1 MNKLL
6 FVFLLIP
13 TLLFSQTNNITLK
26 THADK
31 DFSIKYPSNWELNS
45 EGKMTTSFVLFAPL
59 ESAQDKFKENINLII
74 QDLSGYNIDLDAYT
88 AISEQQLKKAVVN
101 FKLIE
106 SKQIKNEKDTYHH
119 IIYEGEQAGFK
130 LHFQQQYRVKNN
142 KAYVLTF
149 TAELQSVKR
158 FSEVAT
164 KILNSF
170 QLK

>member
-1 MNKLL
+1 MKKLL
-6 FVFLLIP
+6 FIFLLIP
-13 TLLFSQTNNITLK
+13 TILFSQTNNITLK

-31 DFSIKYPSNWELNS
+31 EFSIKYPSNWELNS
-45 EGKMTTSFVLFAPL
+45 EGKMTTSFILFAPL

-74 QDLSGYNIDLDAYT
+74 QDLSGYTIDLEAYT
-88 AISEQQLKKAVVN
+88 AISEQQLKNAVVN
-101 FKLIE
+101 FKLVE

-130 LHFQQQYRVKNN
+130 LHFYQQYRVKNN

>member
-1 MNKLL
+1 MKLL
-6 FVFLLIP
+6 FIFLLTP
-13 TLLFSQTNNITLK
+13 VMLFSQQK
-26 THADK
+26 TATFKTYTGK
-31 DFSIKYPSNWELNS
+31 DFSIQYPANWALDS

-88 AISEQQLKKAVVN
+88 AISEQQLKNAVVN

-106 SKQIKNEKDTYHH
+106 TKQIKNEKDTYHH

-130 LHFQQQYRVKNN
+130 LYFQQQYRVKNN
-142 KAYVLTF
+142 KAYVLTY
-149 TAELQSVKR
+149 TAEQQGVKR
-158 FSEVAT
+158 FNEVAT

-170 QLK
+170 LLK

>member
-26 THADK
+26 THTDK
-31 DFSIKYPSNWELNS
+31 EFSIKYPSNWELNS

-59 ESAQDKFKENINLII
+59 ESTQDKFKENINLII
-74 QDLSGYNIDLDAYT
+74 QDLSGYTIDLEAYT
-88 AISEQQLKKAVVN
+88 AISEQQLKNAVVN
-101 FKLIE
+101 FKLVE

-130 LHFQQQYRVKNN
+130 LYFQQQYRVKNN

-158 FSEVAT
+158 FSDVAT

>member
-1 MNKLL
+1 MKKLL
-6 FVFLLIP
+6 FIFLLIP
-13 TLLFSQTNNITLK
+13 TILFSQTNNITLK

-31 DFSIKYPSNWELNS
+31 EFSIKYPSNWELNS
-45 EGKMTTSFVLFAPL
+45 EGKMTTSFILFAPL

-74 QDLSGYNIDLDAYT
+74 QDLSGYTIDLEAYT
-88 AISEQQLKKAVVN
+88 AISEQQLKNAVVN
-101 FKLIE
+101 FKLVE

-130 LHFQQQYRVKNN
+130 LHFHQQYRVKNN